1 MIKAPLRGHMRNAAA
16 AAMLVAAMAAA
27 ATPLPAYAEQASVTI
42 VQQAN
47 PNAVYKAYCL
57 FIADIDDSNRA
68 TNIAWAVDENKQ
80 AALITYLN
88 EAGAY
93 DAWLETQGLGGDAG
107 ASAEARNV
115 CRYMS
120 AMIGSSAGA
129 VRPDGESGSGQL
141 LWPDAGSFASELAA
155 WVVANLEPDGT
166 AQAGVPYTDDE
177 GYYLFVSDGSTV
189 AGSDMATVPIWFAL
203 GGSATLVDEKADP
216 AQIVKEVGEDGAAAS
231 GSEAEDAGIAWRP
244 WADAEVGQE
253 VPYRISVTIPGN
265 YGAFSS
271 YKVRVSDT
279 LPTGLALVDGAS
291 GVSVHANGADVT
303 DCFAVTYTEQT
314 RQLVVENGD
323 TKNAVGT
330 DPAAG
335 GKLVPG
341 LAAGTTLTVT
351 YRAYIASLDGLET
364 DFDPYVNSATF
375 TFSNDPQGSTTG
387 TTLPTSTDL
396 YTYALAVRKYDESTG
411 APLAG
416 AKFVLRNN
424 EADPRYL
431 AYDEATDTWGWTAS
445 DRDDA
450 HVFITDADGMIDGI
464 YGLDAGVYT
473 LIEVAAPSSYDTPAA
488 PNNETQVTIVAERD
502 DEGNLVLSGSANGAG
517 GLDQNGV
524 DANRGVVT
532 VAVGNDREHFLA
544 VTGAQGVGLGGV
556 ALVALGAGWYVARR
570 RRQAE
575 ERDA

>member
-1 MIKAPLRGHMRNAAA
+1 MRNAAV

-27 ATPLPAYAEQASVTI
+27 ATPLSAYAEQASVTI

-47 PNAVYKAYCL
+47 PDAAYKAYRL
-57 FIADIDDSNRA
+57 FTADIDDSNRA
-68 TNIAWAVDENKQ
+68 TNIDWAVDENKQ
-80 AALITYLN
+80 AKLIEHLN

-93 DAWLETQGLGGDAG
+93 AAWLETQGLGGDTEAR
-107 ASAEARNV
+107 AEARNV

-120 AMIGSSAGA
+120 AMIESSAGTL
-129 VRPDGESGSGQL
+129 RPDGETGSGQL

-155 WVVANLEPDGT
+155 WAVTNLEPVGT
-166 AQAGVPYTDDE
+166 AQMGVPYTDDE
-177 GYYLFVSDGSTV
+177 GYYLFVSDASTV
-189 AGSDMATVPIWFAL
+189 DESDMATVPIWFAL
-203 GGSATLVDEKADP
+203 GGSATLVDEKTDP
-216 AQIVKEVGEDGAAAS
+216 AQIVKEVGEDDAPESGAETGGAPAAW
-231 GSEAEDAGIAWRP
+231 GS

-265 YGAFSS
+265 YGAFTR
-271 YKVRVSDT
+271 YVVRVTDT
-279 LPTGLALVDGAS
+279 LPAGMTLVDGAA
-291 GVSVHANGADVT
+291 GVSVQVDGADVT
-303 DCFAVTYTEQT
+303 SCFAVAFDEQT
-314 RQLVVENGD
+314 RQLVVENID
-323 TKNAVGT
+323 TKSATGI
-330 DPAAG
+330 DPATD

-341 LAAGTTLTVT
+341 LAADATLTVT
-351 YRAYIASLDGLET
+351 YRARIASLDGL
-364 DFDPYVNSATF
+364 DAYFDPYTNSATF

-431 AYDEATDTWGWTAS
+431 AYDEATDTWGWKAS

-488 PNNETQVTIVAERD
+488 PNNETQVTIVSERD